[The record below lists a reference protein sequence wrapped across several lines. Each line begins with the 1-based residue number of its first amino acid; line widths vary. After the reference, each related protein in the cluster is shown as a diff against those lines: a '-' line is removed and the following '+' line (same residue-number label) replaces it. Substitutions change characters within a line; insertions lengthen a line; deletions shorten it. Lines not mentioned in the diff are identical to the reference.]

1 MFQNLRAMSCA
12 TAIALAG
19 GANASAGT
27 IIEIPNH
34 QRAQVNWSGSTGCY
48 SASWTYQPTSMHGG
62 WCSLNTLT
70 YTYSGK
76 RVSMWN
82 FDLSEIPDDAEIA
95 SLAIRLTGGQGYYSA
110 EGQLFRLGMKTG
122 SGTLNS
128 SDGSAL
134 YGQGVVHGQPA
145 PFVEGEYELST
156 SEINGAHDTTG
167 WLVLG
172 MSWSSGVG
180 VDGYSYL
187 GTDATLL
194 VEYESEPCPGD
205 TNGSEAVDVTDLL
218 AVLSGWG
225 ACIACDA
232 DIDQNGV
239 VDIADLLAVI
249 QGWGACDGVPPI
261 LP

>member
-1 MFQNLRAMSCA
+1 M
-12 TAIALAG
+12 IVP
-19 GANASAGT
+19 AGT

-122 SGTLNS
+122 SGTLNT

-134 YGQGVVHGQPA
+134 YGQGVVLGQPA
-145 PFVEGEYELST
+145 PFEEAEYELST
-156 SEINGAHDTTG
+156 SEIIDAHDTTG
-167 WLVLG
+167 RIVFG
-172 MSWSSGVG
+172 MSWQYGG
-180 VDGYSYL
+180 LEGYSYL
-187 GTDATLL
+187 GPNATLR
-194 VEYESEPCPGD
+194 VEYELCD
-205 TNGSEAVDVTDLL
+205 ADIDGSGAVNVTDLL
-218 AVLSGWG
+218 AVISQWGTNCNIGSG
-225 ACIACDA
+225 CSA
-232 DIDQNGV
+232 DTDGSGF
-239 VDIADLLAVI
+239 VDVADLLAVI
-249 QGWGACDGVPPI
+249 DAWGTCT
-261 LP
+261 